1 MFDLP
6 ANGELFEGDMV
17 MNDQLRDAIQNRAE
31 KRSSMVKNSNAWQK
45 AITNSL
51 FIK

>member
-31 KRSSMVKNSNAWQK
+31 KRSSMVRKEPYLTRGYNK
-45 AITNSL
+45 
-51 FIK
+51 